1 MQYALHKPRHT
12 APLLCKGMR
21 HGSGSY
27 LMKYRLERAKELLK
41 RGFSVKS
48 TALSCGFSDSL
59 YFSKLFKAAVGEPP
73 AGTEKRS
80 SHAADMP

>member
-21 HGSGSY
+21 HSPGSY
-27 LMKYRLERAKELLK
+27 LMKYRLERAKEFLK

-48 TALSCGFSDSL
+48 TALSCGFSDTL

-73 AGTEKRS
+73 GKYGKRS
-80 SHAADMP
+80 SNAADMP

>member
-1 MQYALHKPRHT
+1 
-12 APLLCKGMR
+12 
-21 HGSGSY
+21 
-27 LMKYRLERAKELLK
+27 MKYRLERAKELLK

-73 AGTEKRS
+73 GRYGKDLHTPQICLKFLQDAPPPLLQ
-80 SHAADMP
+80 AALKQAIKPC